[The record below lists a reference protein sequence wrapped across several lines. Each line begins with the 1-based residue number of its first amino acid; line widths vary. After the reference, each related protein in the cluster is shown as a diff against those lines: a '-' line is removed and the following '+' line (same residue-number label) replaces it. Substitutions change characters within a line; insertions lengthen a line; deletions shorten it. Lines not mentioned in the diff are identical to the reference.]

1 MDDEDKIIIAGL
13 GTFGALT
20 YIALKELEEREA
32 LESADDKTKMQI
44 QEKELEL
51 NERSRK
57 EREITKETPI
67 YKDIIKFIK
76 ERRK

>member
-20 YIALKELEEREA
+20 YIAIKELEEREA

-51 NERSRK
+51 NEGFRK
-57 EREITKETPI
+57 KREITKETPI
-67 YKDIIKFIK
+67 YKDIIKFFK

>member
-1 MDDEDKIIIAGL
+1 MDDEDKIILAGL

-20 YIALKELEEREA
+20 YIAIKELEEREA
-32 LESADDKTKMQI
+32 LESAEDEAKIQI

-51 NERSRK
+51 NEGFSK
-57 EREITKETPI
+57 KREITKETPI